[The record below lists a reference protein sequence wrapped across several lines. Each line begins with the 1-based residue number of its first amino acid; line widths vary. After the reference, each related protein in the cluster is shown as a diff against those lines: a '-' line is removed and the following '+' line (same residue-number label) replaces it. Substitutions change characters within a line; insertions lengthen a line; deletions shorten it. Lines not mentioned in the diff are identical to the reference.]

1 MQDTT
6 ELQAIPVGFAS
17 AGTAFPPPTPSSQ
30 TVAAPTLTAPPP
42 PPPSAPSGF
51 DSGGS
56 VATYAPAASNPPNQV
71 SQAGLSAPVL
81 PPVAAKVQ
89 HADSSATMNPFAS
102 AMEQSWAPNGRAQG
116 PVKRKRRRRGV
127 TWLIVLAMI
136 GGLAYAGITYGPDLM
151 ELASGEEVIDEPA
164 APSTLPIATATLPP
178 IRTAT
183 VQVEQFESE
192 DGPQR
197 FEITTDFE
205 TGVAR
210 VVIER
215 PESVDLEILTL
226 WDQAF
231 IRRIDEPTWYQLDRG
246 QFPIDVEFGAD
257 RWVRSLDQLLPAAVR
272 ESAVIERATES
283 TVGDVATTR
292 LLMTIDP
299 AALERATATPPPAAP
314 LPDGTPAPVA
324 EPTASLPAGVELR
337 PGVDEDPTLTMEL
350 WVDDAGIVRKS
361 ILPAELGAE
370 TIVVTSLSPEGWEPV
385 FPTPENVLP
394 LTASALVQLG
404 L

>member
-17 AGTAFPPPTPSSQ
+17 AGTSFPPPTLTSPPP
-30 TVAAPTLTAPPP
+30 APT
-42 PPPSAPSGF
+42 PSAQPR
-51 DSGGS
+51 
-56 VATYAPAASNPPNQV
+56 PAATGSTDTFTPPGFTPPNQV

-81 PPVAAKVQ
+81 PPVAARTPR
-89 HADSSATMNPFAS
+89 AEPAAAMNPFAS
-102 AMEQSWAPNGRAQG
+102 AMEQPWVQTATPQRPG
-116 PVKRKRRRRGV
+116 KRRRRRGV
-127 TWLIVLAMI
+127 TWLIVLALI
-136 GGLAYAGITYGPDLM
+136 GGLAYAGFTYGPDLM
-151 ELASGEEVIDEPA
+151 ELASGEEAIDEPA
-164 APSTLPIATATLPP
+164 APATLPVATATLPP

-183 VQVEQFESE
+183 VEVDQLQSA

-210 VVIER
+210 VLIQRTEAA
-215 PESVDLEILTL
+215 DLEILTL

-231 IRRIDEPTWYQLDRG
+231 IHRVDESTWYQLDRG
-246 QFPIDVEFGAD
+246 QFPIDVEFGVD
-257 RWVRSLDQLLPAAVR
+257 RWVRSLDQLVPAAVR
-272 ESAVIERATES
+272 DSAVIERATES

-292 LLMTIDP
+292 LLMTLDP
-299 AALERATATPPPAAP
+299 AALERATATPAPLPP
-314 LPDGTPAPVA
+314 LPDGSPAPVV
-324 EPTASLPAGVELR
+324 EPTVSLPAGVLLQ
-337 PGVDEDPTLTMEL
+337 PGDDDEPTLTVEL

-361 ILPAELGAE
+361 ILPTELGAE
-370 TIVVTSLSPEGWEPV
+370 TITVTSLSPEGWEPV

>member
-17 AGTAFPPPTPSSQ
+17 AGTTFPPPTLTSPPS
-30 TVAAPTLTAPPP
+30 APPP
-42 PPPSAPSGF
+42 PAPPRPNATDTFTPSGF
-51 DSGGS
+51 
-56 VATYAPAASNPPNQV
+56 TPPNQV

-81 PPVAAKVQ
+81 PPVAAR
-89 HADSSATMNPFAS
+89 APRTEPATAMNPFAS
-102 AMEQSWAPNGRAQG
+102 AMEQPWVQTATPQRPG
-116 PVKRKRRRRGV
+116 KRRRRRGV
-127 TWLIVLAMI
+127 TWLIVLALI
-136 GGLAYAGITYGPDLM
+136 GGLAYAGFTYGPDLM
-151 ELASGEEVIDEPA
+151 ELASGEEAIDEPA
-164 APSTLPIATATLPP
+164 APATLPVATATLPP

-183 VQVEQFESE
+183 VQVEQLQSP

-210 VVIER
+210 VVIDR
-215 PESVDLEILTL
+215 PEAADLEILTL

-231 IRRIDEPTWYQLDRG
+231 IRRIDEATWYQLDRG
-246 QFPIDVEFGAD
+246 QFPIDVEFGVD
-257 RWVRSLDQLLPAAVR
+257 RWVRSLDQLVPATVR
-272 ESAVIERATES
+272 DSAVIERATES

-292 LLMTIDP
+292 LLMTLDP
-299 AALERATATPPPAAP
+299 AELERATAAPAPLPP
-314 LPDGTPAPVA
+314 LPDGSPAPVA
-324 EPTASLPAGVELR
+324 EPAVALPAGVMLQ
-337 PGVDEDPTLTMEL
+337 PGDDEDPTLTVEV

-361 ILPAELGAE
+361 ILPTELGAE
-370 TIVVTSLSPEGWEPV
+370 TITVTSLSPEGWEPV